1 MGGREPPRPNTS
13 GRPRRGPAPTVPDAD
28 SGRVAPC
35 GQLILR
41 TTRNWVDTASEL
53 LYNGIYADAAT
64 GLADPNDRARSPEPG
79 LAASL
84 AILAGPWILAFVFAA
99 AGIAKALN
107 PEPIGE
113 TMGLLFGGLLG
124 PWVAS
129 GGAIAA
135 LVLAEVLLAAW
146 LISGWR
152 PRLAL
157 VATIAALLAF
167 TASLFA
173 LLIVEPTSPCGCGL
187 PAISGNTAVDNGLG
201 IARNL
206 ILVIIAVVAWPP
218 RGSVGA
224 VGAHQKEIRP

>member
-1 MGGREPPRPNTS
+1 MRTQAPATATAEP
-13 GRPRRGPAPTVPDAD
+13 G
-28 SGRVAPC
+28 
-35 GQLILR
+35 
-41 TTRNWVDTASEL
+41 
-53 LYNGIYADAAT
+53 
-64 GLADPNDRARSPEPG
+64 ARSPEPG

-84 AILAGPWILAFVFAA
+84 AILAGPWFLAFVFAA
-99 AGIAKALN
+99 AGFAKALN

-113 TMGLLFGGLLG
+113 TMGLLFGGLFG

-152 PRLAL
+152 PMVAL
-157 VATIAALLAF
+157 GATIAALLAF
-167 TASLFA
+167 TGSLIA
-173 LLIVEPTSPCGCGL
+173 LLLVEPTSPCGCGL

-206 ILVIIAVVAWPP
+206 ILVVIAAVAWPP
-218 RGSVGA
+218 RGSLSA
-224 VGAHQKEIRP
+224 VSSNMKESRS